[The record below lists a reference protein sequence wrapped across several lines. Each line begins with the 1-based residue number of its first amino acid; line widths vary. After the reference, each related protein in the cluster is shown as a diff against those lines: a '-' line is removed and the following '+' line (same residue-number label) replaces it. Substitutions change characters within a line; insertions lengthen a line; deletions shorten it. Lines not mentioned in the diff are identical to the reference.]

1 VSGLIV
7 DTEKVWFNKL
17 MDQTYYKPPN
27 GMMPTEMLLVYN
39 QQDGYQLLELA
50 QVVSP
55 MFLIYMYG
63 LETLLVAKMLKVLS
77 VQELVIT
84 IKEK

>member
-1 VSGLIV
+1 M
-7 DTEKVWFNKL
+7 DTEKEWSKQL

-27 GMMPTEMLLVYN
+27 GMMPTEMLLVYH

-50 QVVSP
+50 HLVTP
-55 MFLIYMYG
+55 MFLIFMYG